1 MAAGLRTEEGDGGD
15 PLRPG
20 QSSDSVSGASGA
32 SGWNCTKSEF
42 GGLVRLRFDTFSISR
57 RFYLI

>member
-20 QSSDSVSGASGA
+20 QSSDSVSGARK

-42 GGLVRLRFDTFSISR
+42 GGLVRLRLDTFSISR

>member
-20 QSSDSVSGASGA
+20 QSSDSVSG
-32 SGWNCTKSEF
+32 GWKCTKSEF
-42 GGLVRLRFDTFSISR
+42 GGLARLRLDTFSISG